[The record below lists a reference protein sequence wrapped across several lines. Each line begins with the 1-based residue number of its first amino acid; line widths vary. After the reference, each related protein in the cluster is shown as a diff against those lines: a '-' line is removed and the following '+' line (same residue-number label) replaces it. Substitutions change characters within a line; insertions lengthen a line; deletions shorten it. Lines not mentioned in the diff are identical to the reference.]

1 MDMDASSA
9 AEATVEPE
17 GEAQRHVARRAK
29 SETQPEESDQKAEE
43 CSRFS
48 YSITARCRE
57 RVAQAEG
64 LKRATTK
71 WCQKDTLAIQDIENI
86 VPNMLGFK
94 SAFIRSG
101 ECSCTMCKSIAE
113 LKVRCHRFI
122 KCKDKCAS

>member
-64 LKRATTK
+64 LERAMKK
-71 WCQKDTLAIQDIENI
+71 WCQKEDTMAIQDFENI
-86 VPNMLGFK
+86 VPNMLGYK
-94 SAFIRSG
+94 SAF
-101 ECSCTMCKSIAE
+101 
-113 LKVRCHRFI
+113 L
-122 KCKDKCAS
+122 